1 MSSTAAVARLGGD
14 RGAKRKESGVSEVR
28 SFGVVLRDLLIERG
42 LTTSMGNP
50 NWSAFAD
57 SMEDVHYETL
67 RKAVT
72 GDRAPAPV
80 LMERVAAALGVEPD
94 VFEEYALW
102 RAQRM
107 FDPREVGLEAASENL
122 RLFSESQKR
131 KSKR

>member
-1 MSSTAAVARLGGD
+1 M
-14 RGAKRKESGVSEVR
+14 SEVR